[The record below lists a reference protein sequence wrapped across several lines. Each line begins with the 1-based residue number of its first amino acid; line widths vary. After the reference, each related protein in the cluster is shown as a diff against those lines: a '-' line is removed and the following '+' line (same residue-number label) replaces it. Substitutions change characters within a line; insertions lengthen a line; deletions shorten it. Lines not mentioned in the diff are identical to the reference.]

1 MKNQIIIGI
10 ATALLLFTFQFS
22 YSQDVLQNKDIVSLQ
37 DSKMSQDII
46 QTKIAASKCQFN
58 LTADGLAELKAG
70 RVSDRI
76 VKAMLAASPST
87 EIITNEDVIKMS
99 TSAISRDIMKEKI
112 KLTAHKFDTSSEGL
126 IKLKT
131 AKVPDPIIKEMLTNP
146 SQTGFVPAKPELPSP
161 QKATSTNSH
170 EDAVTAKKAEKS
182 VSPETSQNIII
193 TTAFEEV
200 KNLQRLGE
208 VSASAKRPFAGQTV
222 LRADAIEKI
231 KKQAIAKGATHV
243 LIQSDNFAMTPI
255 NNVTIVGVAY
265 KK

>member
-1 MKNQIIIGI
+1 
-10 ATALLLFTFQFS
+10 
-22 YSQDVLQNKDIVSLQ
+22 
-37 DSKMSQDII
+37 MSQDII
-46 QTKIAASKCQFN
+46 QTKISASKCQFN

-76 VKAMLAASPST
+76 VKAMLAASPPK
-87 EIITNEDVIKMS
+87 EVITNEDIVKMS

-112 KLTAHKFDTSSEGL
+112 KVTAHKFDVSSEGL
-126 IKLKT
+126 IKLKA

-146 SQTGFVPAKPELPSP
+146 NQENFVSAKPELPST
-161 QKATSTNSH
+161 QKPTPASSH
-170 EDAVTAKKAEKS
+170 EDAVNSKKAEKA
-182 VSPETSQNIII
+182 VTPETNQNIIV